1 MKKRRLGIRGL
12 RKRWIINSVGP
23 MIVVLI
29 LLAILGALGI
39 TSFYYSSALSTLE
52 TKATAGAD
60 YFNTYGMSNYS
71 EYYRSATLYAATFDS
86 ADRIELQFIDRYG
99 RIEASTRGLMSGTE
113 PKTNEVAQA
122 ILTGKMATFSGKDPQ
137 TGEKIMAVSCPLIF
151 NGSVIGVMRYVT
163 ATRNLDHQVLLTVL
177 SILGVML
184 VMCGLLSISSLIFIN
199 NVVAPVAEVTEAAK
213 RIAGGSYGIQIAN
226 RYSDEMGELVD
237 NINHMSLKISQSEKM
252 QTEFISSVSHELR
265 TPLTAIN
272 GWGETLQEEQDP
284 EQLHR
289 GVGIITKEARR
300 LTNMVEELLEFS
312 KMQDGRFTLRVEDVD
327 LQAELEDAIY
337 TYRELFRQEGIELTY
352 DDGDAVYEDLITGD
366 PERIKQ
372 VMCNLLD
379 NAAKHGGSGKRIHV
393 SMRRQEDDY
402 VVKIRDFGPGIPQA
416 ELPFV
421 KQKFYKGSSK
431 ARGSG
436 IGLAV
441 CDEIISR
448 HGGSLQL
455 DNAEGGGTVVTVIL
469 PVNLEEI

>member
-1 MKKRRLGIRGL
+1 MKKRLLGIRGL

-23 MIVVLI
+23 MIVVLMLI
-29 LLAILGALGI
+29 AILGALGI

-60 YFNTYGMSNYS
+60 YFNTYGMSSYS

-99 RIEASTRGLMSGTE
+99 RIETSTRGLMSGTE

-151 NGSVIGVMRYVT
+151 NGTVIGVMRYVT
-163 ATRNLDHQVLLTVL
+163 ATRNLDHQVLLTAL

-184 VMCGLLSISSLIFIN
+184 VMCGLLAISSLIFIN

-213 RIAGGSYGIQIAN
+213 RIAGGSYGIQISN

-272 GWGETLQEEQDP
+272 GWGETLQEERDP

-289 GVGIITKEARR
+289 GMGIITKEARR

-352 DDGDAVYEDLITGD
+352 DDGDSVYEDLITGD

-402 VVKIRDFGPGIPQA
+402 VVQIRDFGPGIPQA

-441 CDEIISR
+441 CDEIITR

-455 DNAEGGGTVVTVIL
+455 DNAEGGGTVVSVIL
-469 PVNLEEI
+469 PVKLEEI